1 MNRKYMLGN
10 GVLWAAAIVSSAI
23 LDAPSTLT
31 ALVLPSLA
39 VISLLAAIP
48 RASTKH

>member
-10 GVLWAAAIVSSAI
+10 GVLWAAAIVGSAM
-23 LDAPSTLT
+23 LGAPPTLT

-39 VISLLAAIP
+39 VISLLTAIP
-48 RASTKH
+48 RASTRH